1 MLVTLHYRFDCLE
14 IFDEVKQQIK
24 LENNFMEKIF
34 IEPTRVTP
42 LVNFDPDEGL
52 LEIKGRSSPENSILF
67 YQKIIDGLDEIADSD
82 LDSFQANFSYEYF
95 NTSSS
100 KCLFD
105 VFKRLGKIEESGKNL
120 TINWYYEEDDEDMM
134 EAGED
139 YADLLDLEFNFME
152 IEEF

>member
-1 MLVTLHYRFDCLE
+1 
-14 IFDEVKQQIK
+14 
-24 LENNFMEKIF
+24 MEKIF

-52 LEIKGRSSPENSILF
+52 LEVKGRSSPENSILF
-67 YQKIIDGLDEIADSD
+67 YQKIIDGLD
-82 LDSFQANFSYEYF
+82 SFAENGNSGFTANFSFEYF

-105 VFKRLGKIEESGKNL
+105 LFKKLSKIEESGKEV
-120 TINWYYEEDDEDMM
+120 TINWFYEEDDEDMM

-139 YADLLDLEFNFME
+139 YADLLELQFNFKE

>member
-1 MLVTLHYRFDCLE
+1 
-14 IFDEVKQQIK
+14 
-24 LENNFMEKIF
+24 MEKIF

-67 YQKIIDGLDEIADSD
+67 YQKVIDSLDEFADSD
-82 LDSFQANFSYEYF
+82 RSEFTANFSFEYF

-105 VFKRLGKIEESGKNL
+105 VFKRLSRISENGKSLI
-120 TINWYYEEDDEDMM
+120 INWYYEEDDEDMM

-139 YADLLDLEFNFME
+139 YADLLDLDFNFLE

>member
-1 MLVTLHYRFDCLE
+1 
-14 IFDEVKQQIK
+14 
-24 LENNFMEKIF
+24 MEKIF

-42 LVNFDPDEGL
+42 LVNFDPSQGL

-67 YQKIIDGLDEIADSD
+67 YQKIIDA
-82 LDSFQANFSYEYF
+82 LDSFAGSSHPDFTANFSFEYF

-105 VFKRLGKIEESGKNL
+105 VFKKLGHLNEQGKAVK
-120 TINWYYEEDDEDMM
+120 INWYYEEDDEDMM

-139 YADLLDLEFNFME
+139 YADLLDLDFNFVE
-152 IEEF
+152 IEEI

>member
-1 MLVTLHYRFDCLE
+1 
-14 IFDEVKQQIK
+14 
-24 LENNFMEKIF
+24 MEKFF

-42 LVNFDPDEGL
+42 LVNFDPDQGV

-67 YQKIIDGLDEIADSD
+67 YQKIIDSLDEFAESGGDE
-82 LDSFQANFSYEYF
+82 FTANFSFEYF

-105 VFKRLGKIEESGKNL
+105 VFKKLSKISDEGKEIK
-120 TINWYYEEDDEDMM
+120 INWYYEEDDEDMM

-139 YADLLDLEFNFME
+139 YADLLDLDFNFLE

>member
-1 MLVTLHYRFDCLE
+1 
-14 IFDEVKQQIK
+14 
-24 LENNFMEKIF
+24 MEKFF

-42 LVNFDPDEGL
+42 LVKFDPEAGI
-52 LEIKGRSSPENSILF
+52 LEVKGRSSPENSIQF
-67 YQKIIDGLDEIADSD
+67 YQKIIDSLDAFAKSD
-82 LDSFQANFSYEYF
+82 KPKFTTNFSFEYF

-105 VFKRLGKIEESGKNL
+105 VFKKLSKISDEGKDII
-120 TINWYYEEDDEDMM
+120 INWYYEEDDEDMM

-139 YADLLDLEFNFME
+139 YADLLDLDFNFLE

>member
-1 MLVTLHYRFDCLE
+1 
-14 IFDEVKQQIK
+14 
-24 LENNFMEKIF
+24 MEKFF

-42 LVNFDPDEGL
+42 LVNFDPQEGI

-67 YQKIIDGLDEIADSD
+67 YQKIIEGLEAFLESD
-82 LDSFQANFSYEYF
+82 LEELTANFSFEYF

-105 VFKRLGKIEESGKNL
+105 VFKRLSRFEDEDKNL
-120 TINWYYEEDDEDMM
+120 VINWYYEEDDEDMM

-139 YADLLDLEFNFME
+139 YADLLDLDFNFLE

>member
-1 MLVTLHYRFDCLE
+1 
-14 IFDEVKQQIK
+14 
-24 LENNFMEKIF
+24 MEKIF

-42 LVNFDPDEGL
+42 LVNFDPEEGL

-67 YQKIIDGLDEIADSD
+67 YQKIIDNLDEYIQSD
-82 LDSFQANFSYEYF
+82 FTEFKANFSFEYF

-105 VFKRLGKIEESGKNL
+105 VFKRLSRIGESGKDL
-120 TINWYYEEDDEDMM
+120 IINWYYEEDDEDMM

-139 YADLLDLEFNFME
+139 YADLLDLEFNFLE

>member
-1 MLVTLHYRFDCLE
+1 
-14 IFDEVKQQIK
+14 
-24 LENNFMEKIF
+24 MEKIF

-42 LVNFDPDEGL
+42 LVNFDPDNGL

-67 YQKIIDGLDEIADSD
+67 YQKIIDGLDEFAQSS
-82 LDSFQANFSYEYF
+82 LDKFQADFSFEYF

-105 VFKRLGKIEESGKNL
+105 LFKRLNKLQNLGKSVI
-120 TINWYYEEDDEDMM
+120 INWYYEEDDEDMM
-134 EAGED
+134 ESGED
-139 YADLLDLEFNFME
+139 YADLLDLDFNFLE

>member
-1 MLVTLHYRFDCLE
+1 
-14 IFDEVKQQIK
+14 
-24 LENNFMEKIF
+24 MEKIF

-67 YQKIIDGLDEIADSD
+67 YQKIIDNLDEYAQSD
-82 LDSFQANFSYEYF
+82 RSEFQANFSFEYF

-105 VFKRLGKIEESGKNL
+105 LFKRLSRIDESGKDL
-120 TINWYYEEDDEDMM
+120 IINWYYEEDDEDMM

-139 YADLLDLEFNFME
+139 YADLLDLEFNFLE

>member
-1 MLVTLHYRFDCLE
+1 
-14 IFDEVKQQIK
+14 
-24 LENNFMEKIF
+24 MEKIF
-34 IEPTRVTP
+34 VEPTRVTP
-42 LVNFDPDEGL
+42 LVNFDPDEGF

-67 YQKIIDGLDEIADSD
+67 YQKIIDSLDEYARSGKSEFTA
-82 LDSFQANFSYEYF
+82 SFSFEYF

-105 VFKRLGKIEESGKNL
+105 LFKKITLIKENGINL
-120 TINWYYEEDDEDMM
+120 IINWYYEEDDEDMM

-139 YADLLDLEFNFME
+139 YADLLDLEFNYLE

>member
-1 MLVTLHYRFDCLE
+1 
-14 IFDEVKQQIK
+14 
-24 LENNFMEKIF
+24 MEKIF

-52 LEIKGRSSPENSILF
+52 LEIKGRSSPENYILF
-67 YQKIIDGLDEIADSD
+67 YQKIIDNLDEYIQSD
-82 LDSFQANFSYEYF
+82 LTDFKANFSFEYF

-105 VFKRLGKIEESGKNL
+105 VFKRLSRIEESGKGL

-139 YADLLDLEFNFME
+139 YADLLDLEFNFLE